1 MSDSTSPSWSTD
13 QGTSASASRAD
24 SSVSRVVVSF
34 NQNDDPASDTVCST
48 ANGTAAVDTALS
60 VGRLADAFVPADGVF
75 TIPEDGLYKI
85 DLSASAAWGTAPVA
99 PLVDTY
105 SLEVLLVNDGGD
117 AVAATRSSITAAD
130 VGMGNRLDYGLA
142 TSGSAVV
149 LLSKDD
155 VLTLRCI
162 MNEVVTA
169 TGAAIAN
176 ATTSTRSVSA
186 VMTLLE

>member
-24 SSVSRVVVSF
+24 SSDSRVVVSF
-34 NQNDDPASDTVCST
+34 DQADGPASDTICSS

-60 VGRLADAFVPADGVF
+60 VGRLADAFVPADGGF

-105 SLEVLLVNDGGD
+105 SLEVLLVNDGGE

-130 VGMGNRLDYGLA
+130 IGPGRLDYGLA

-162 MNEVVTA
+162 MNEVVTVSGA
-169 TGAAIAN
+169 GAAN
-176 ATTSTRSVSA
+176 STTSTRSVG
-186 VMTLLE
+186 VVVTLLE